1 MNEQPWQTTRY
12 FTRRH
17 FENWWKWIRVVH
29 LFVPVDGRI
38 GRTCTKFNFPRN
50 NNLQTDT
57 RNRWKKSQQRER
69 GKKKKKTFP
78 KNPDVIAILGFSMA
92 SPFVHR
98 RHTTSKSV
106 SLSDRNSAY
115 VFLFSTRGIS
125 STVDSCSA
133 KKFKLRALCE
143 TLTRLR
149 QSPQMNQ
156 KWAGLLLLGEG
167 RRKKLGGRKRKAGGG
182 GREKDE
188 KRFGPIPLKNSY
200 GCFTATKFFEA
211 AIST

>member
-1 MNEQPWQTTRY
+1 
-12 FTRRH
+12 
-17 FENWWKWIRVVH
+17 
-29 LFVPVDGRI
+29 
-38 GRTCTKFNFPRN
+38 
-50 NNLQTDT
+50 
-57 RNRWKKSQQRER
+57 
-69 GKKKKKTFP
+69 
-78 KNPDVIAILGFSMA
+78 MA

-106 SLSDRNSAY
+106 SLNDRNSAY
-115 VFLFSTRGIS
+115 VFLFTTRGIS

-156 KWAGLLLLGEG
+156 KWVGLLFWGEKRG
-167 RRKKLGGRKRKAGGG
+167 RRKKLGRKRKG
-182 GREKDE
+182 GRGGERDE

>member
-1 MNEQPWQTTRY
+1 M
-12 FTRRH
+12 
-17 FENWWKWIRVVH
+17 
-29 LFVPVDGRI
+29 
-38 GRTCTKFNFPRN
+38 
-50 NNLQTDT
+50 
-57 RNRWKKSQQRER
+57 KKSSEKRR
-69 GKKKKKTFP
+69 KKKTFA

-106 SLSDRNSAY
+106 SLNDRNSAY
-115 VFLFSTRGIS
+115 VFLFTTRGIS

-156 KWAGLLLLGEG
+156 KWVGLLFWGGRGGGGGGGGKSSVAAKEKEGGEG
-167 RRKKLGGRKRKAGGG
+167 RGMKRDSA
-182 GREKDE
+182 
-188 KRFGPIPLKNSY
+188 RFH
-200 GCFTATKFFEA
+200 
-211 AIST
+211 